1 MAEGMV
7 NRYNIETYLDQS
19 EPVNGILM
27 EERIPLSEW
36 TEVDG
41 SHALATA
48 TGTKFNGFDV
58 ATVADD
64 VGWGTTGSNIPV
76 IAFKESADNEIYR
89 YPTHIPH
96 DFVLQSAD
104 GRFEPYIAIGLRWRF
119 VSAALA
125 STTTALKVTARWQN
139 QGVNNTWNSA
149 TVNGSA
155 AGTGVA
161 YATTSAFQWTWFEL
175 CGAVDTTVGIT
186 AAQKRALVLGA
197 QIDFQF
203 GITAA
208 LVADECF
215 QVSATALR
223 MRRHITVK
231 DKTARAYRPN

>member
-27 EERIPLSEW
+27 EENIPLGAW
-36 TEVDG
+36 KYINGDG
-41 SHALATA
+41 LAATNTGLSYMGNDQATA
-48 TGTKFNGFDV
+48 AGDFGWGG
-58 ATVADD
+58 ATV
-64 VGWGTTGSNIPV
+64 IPV
-76 IAFKESADNEIYR
+76 IAWKESAETEVVR

-96 DFVLQSAD
+96 DFVLQSVD

-139 QGVNNTWNSA
+139 QGVNNAFNNA
-149 TVNGSA
+149 TVKGAA

-161 YATTSAFQWTWFEL
+161 YATVSGFQWTWFEV
-175 CGAVDTTVGIT
+175 CGAADTTIGMT
-186 AAQKRALVLGA
+186 EAQKRALVAGAIIDYQIGVSEALGS
-197 QIDFQF
+197 
-203 GITAA
+203 
-208 LVADECF
+208 DECF
-215 QVSATALR
+215 QISATAIR